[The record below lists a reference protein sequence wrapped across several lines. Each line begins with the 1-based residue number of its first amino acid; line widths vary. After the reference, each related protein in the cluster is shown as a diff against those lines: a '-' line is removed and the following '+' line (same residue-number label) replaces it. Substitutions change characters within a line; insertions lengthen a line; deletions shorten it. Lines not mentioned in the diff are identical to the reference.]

1 MQYTEVAEARFVSRE
16 NRFVATVVL
25 NQEQIRVH
33 VKNTGRCQELL
44 RPNARVFLADS
55 KNPKRKYRYDLI
67 AVEKGNLLINM
78 DSQAPNQAFNEFL
91 RSGGLVND
99 VSFIKPEYQ
108 YGSSRIDFYFE
119 RGMERHL
126 VEIKGVTLEEHGI
139 CQFPDAPTERGTKH
153 LHELIKATEEG
164 YHAWICFVVQ
174 MQGMRWLEPNER
186 TDPAFAQALRD
197 AADAGVRVCAFQ
209 CNVGPAHMEITSEIP
224 VRLFMQ

>member
-1 MQYTEVAEARFVSRE
+1 
-16 NRFVATVVL
+16 
-25 NQEQIRVH
+25 
-33 VKNTGRCQELL
+33 
-44 RPNARVFLADS
+44 
-55 KNPKRKYRYDLI
+55 
-67 AVEKGNLLINM
+67 
-78 DSQAPNQAFNEFL
+78 
-91 RSGGLVND
+91 
-99 VSFIKPEYQ
+99 
-108 YGSSRIDFYFE
+108 
-119 RGMERHL
+119 MERHL